1 MEKLQT
7 IPELLML
14 LSEEPRYQKETLEEW
29 ALKLIK
35 ECAEKCIPDG
45 NPVVAKIKIQ
55 DIFTKSV
62 QE

>member
-1 MEKLQT
+1 M
-7 IPELLML
+7 
-14 LSEEPRYQKETLEEW
+14 EEW

-55 DIFTKSV
+55 DIFYEICPGIK
-62 QE
+62 E